1 MDQNALLLILIGVVV
16 VGFIFLFR
24 QFQSIREEKEKDKS
38 QEVLMK
44 WLEEMRTSV
53 DKSTDTMQNRLDATN
68 KAINERLDNAAKV
81 IGTVGKEV
89 GQMNEIG
96 RSMKDLQDF
105 LRSPKLRGNIGEQVL
120 RELLGQ
126 FLPKE
131 SFHLQYRFRSGE
143 IVDAAIKTESGIIPI
158 DSKFPMENFKNMM
171 KAESEAEKKTYE
183 KEFTRDVKKHI
194 DDIAKKYILPDEGTI
209 DYALMYIPSEPVYY
223 EIMSNIPELSDYA
236 HKRRVLPVSP
246 ATFYAYMRAILMSFE
261 GKKIE
266 ERARSILAAL
276 RGIKGDSEKFGD
288 ALRVLTK
295 HINDTKNTSDL
306 VNSRYVSLHSKIDTA
321 GGLKGKVESTALEEP
336 PAELSS
342 EETLPLEEPE
352 ALPLKEVEE
361 ITEK

>member
-1 MDQNALLLILIGVVV
+1 MAINMDQQTLLLIIGAIVI
-16 VGFIFLFR
+16 VGFFVFFR
-24 QFQSIREEKEKDKS
+24 QLQELKEKKEDKS
-38 QEVLMK
+38 QDVLMK
-44 WLEEMRTSV
+44 WLQEMRSSV
-53 DKSTDTMQNRLDATN
+53 DKNTETLQQRLEATN

-81 IGTVGKEV
+81 IGMVGKEV
-89 GQMNEIG
+89 GQMSEIG

-131 SFHLQYRFRSGE
+131 SFHLQYRFRSGD

-158 DSKFPMENFKNMM
+158 DSKFPMENFKQMM
-171 KAESEAEKKTYE
+171 KSESESEKKVYE
-183 KEFTRDVKKHI
+183 KEFGRDVKKHI
-194 DDIAKKYILPDEGTI
+194 DDIAKKYILPEEGTI

-236 HKRRVLPVSP
+236 HRKRVLPVSP
-246 ATFYAYMRAILMSFE
+246 STFYAYMRAILMSFE

-266 ERARSILAAL
+266 ERARAILAAL

-306 VNSRYVSLHSKIDTA
+306 VNSRYIALSSKIETA
-321 GGLKGKVESTALEEP
+321 GGLKAKGEREALPEPTGESDS
-336 PAELSS
+336 AEN
-342 EETLPLEEPE
+342 LPLEE
-352 ALPLKEVEE
+352 AEE
-361 ITEK
+361 MEER

>member
-1 MDQNALLLILIGVVV
+1 MDQTTLIFILIAIIV
-16 VGFIFLFR
+16 VGFIFFFR
-24 QFQSIREEKEKDKS
+24 QLQELKKPHNDKS

-44 WLEEMRTSV
+44 WLEEMRSSV
-53 DKSTDTMQNRLDATN
+53 DKSTETMQRRLDATN
-68 KAINERLDNAAKV
+68 KAINERLDNAARV
-81 IGTVGKEV
+81 IAGVGKEV
-89 GQMNEIG
+89 GQMSEIG

-120 RELLGQ
+120 KELLGQ

-131 SFHLQYRFRSGE
+131 SFHLQFRFRTGE

-158 DSKFPMENFKNMM
+158 DSKFPMENFKNIM
-171 KAESEAEKKTYE
+171 KAESEAEKKVFE
-183 KEFTRDVKKHI
+183 KEFGRDVKKHI
-194 DDIAKKYILPDEGTI
+194 DDIAKKYILPEEGTI
-209 DYALMYIPSEPVYY
+209 DYALMYVPSEPVYY
-223 EIMSNIPELSDYA
+223 EIMSNMPEISDYA
-236 HKRRVLPVSP
+236 HKKRVLPVSP
-246 ATFYAYMRAILMSFE
+246 STFYAYMRAILMSFE

-266 ERARSILAAL
+266 ERARAILAAL

-321 GGLKGKVESTALEEP
+321 GGLKGKPEPAALDSPAGEP
-336 PAELSS
+336 ET
-342 EETLPLEEPE
+342 ETLPLEEPE
-352 ALPLKEVEE
+352 E

>member
-1 MDQNALLLILIGVVV
+1 MGQNTLILILIAVIV
-16 VGFIFLFR
+16 VGFIFFFR
-24 QFQSIREEKEKDKS
+24 QLQMLREDKEKDKS
-38 QEVLMK
+38 AEILMK
-44 WLEEMRTSV
+44 WLEEMRSSV
-53 DKSTDTMQNRLDATN
+53 DKNTKTLSSRLEATN

-81 IGTVGKEV
+81 IGMVGKEV
-89 GQMNEIG
+89 GQMSEIG

-105 LRSPKLRGNIGEQVL
+105 LRSPKLRGNIGGQVL

-158 DSKFPMENFKNMM
+158 DSKFPMENFKNMA
-171 KAESEAEKKTYE
+171 KAESESEKKSFR

-194 DDIAKKYILPDEGTI
+194 DDIAKKYILPEEGTI

-236 HKRRVLPVSP
+236 HKKRVLPVSP
-246 ATFYAYMRAILMSFE
+246 STFYAYMRAILMSFE

-276 RGIKGDSEKFGD
+276 RGIKGDSEKFGE

-295 HINDTKNTSDL
+295 HINDTKKTSDL
-306 VNSRYVSLHSKIDTA
+306 VNSRYISLHSKLDTA
-321 GGLKGKVESTALEEP
+321 GGLKGKPETPALEEP
-336 PAELSS
+336 EK
-342 EETLPLEEPE
+342 TPLE
-352 ALPLKEVEE
+352 AVEE
-361 ITEK
+361 ITE

>member
-1 MDQNALLLILIGVVV
+1 
-16 VGFIFLFR
+16 FR
-24 QFQSIREEKEKDKS
+24 QLQSLREDKEKDKS
-38 QEVLMK
+38 TEVLMK
-44 WLEEMRTSV
+44 WLGEMRSSV
-53 DKSTDTMQNRLDATN
+53 DKNTETLQQRLEATN

-81 IGTVGKEV
+81 IGMVGKEV
-89 GQMNEIG
+89 GQMSEIG

-143 IVDAAIKTESGIIPI
+143 AVDAAIKTESGIIPI
-158 DSKFPMENFKNMM
+158 DSKFPMENFKEMV
-171 KAESEAEKKTYE
+171 KAETEAEKQTYR

-194 DDIAKKYILPDEGTI
+194 DDIAKKYILPEEGTI

-223 EIMSNIPELSDYA
+223 EIMSNLPELSDYA
-236 HKRRVLPVSP
+236 YKRRVLPVSP

-306 VNSRYVSLHSKIDTA
+306 VNSRYISLHSKIDTA
-321 GGLKGKVESTALEEP
+321 QSLKGSSKISLEEP
-336 PAELSS
+336 ES
-342 EETLPLEEPE
+342 LPLEE
-352 ALPLKEVEE
+352 AEE
-361 ITEK
+361 TTGEDRSKL

>member
-1 MDQNALLLILIGVVV
+1 MDIQTLLLIIGGVVV
-16 VGFIFLFR
+16 VGFLVFYR
-24 QFQSIREEKEKDKS
+24 QLQELKEKKEDKS
-38 QEVLMK
+38 QEILMK
-44 WLEEMRTSV
+44 WLEEMRNSV
-53 DKSTDTMQNRLDATN
+53 DKNTDTLEKRLESTN

-81 IGTVGKEV
+81 IGMVGKEV
-89 GQMNEIG
+89 GQMSEIG

-120 RELLGQ
+120 KELLGQ

-143 IVDAAIKTESGIIPI
+143 VVDAAIKTESGIIPI
-158 DSKFPMENFKNMM
+158 DSKFPLENFKNMH
-171 KAESEAEKKTYE
+171 KAETEAERKSFE

-194 DDIAKKYILPDEGTI
+194 EDIAKKYILPEEGTI

-223 EIMSNIPELSDYA
+223 EIMSNIPELSDYS

-246 ATFYAYMRAILMSFE
+246 STFYAYMRAILMSFE

-266 ERARSILAAL
+266 EKARAILASL

-288 ALRVLTK
+288 TLRVLTK

-306 VNSRYVSLHSKIDTA
+306 VNSRFLSLNSKIERA
-321 GGLKGKVESTALEEP
+321 QALKGKEDTPVLEEP
-336 PAELSS
+336 
-342 EETLPLEEPE
+342 EETLPLQED
-352 ALPLKEVEE
+352 EE
-361 ITEK
+361 ITEGR